1 MENKEVIVRKETV
14 EKKENMDLF
23 ELYLLERENAPAT
36 IQKYKTDVRTFF
48 RYMDSNHEITKE
60 CLLQYK
66 NWLIEHYALS
76 SVNSML
82 VALNQYLVCIG
93 LERWKLRRVKTQ
105 RKIYEEEHRKMSTEE
120 YFCLIET
127 ARSEGKERLALMME
141 TMCSTGIRVSELKF
155 FTVESIRNG
164 IVKVWNKGKYR
175 LVVMPEKLCKKLEK
189 YVQDQKLQSGMIF
202 VTRNGKAVDRS
213 NIWREMKKLAEKAG
227 IAGEIIF
234 PHNLRHLFGRTFFHL
249 TRNLVLLADIL
260 GHSSMEVTRIYA
272 SDGIASWKE
281 KIEKLNLVI

>member
-1 MENKEVIVRKETV
+1 MERE
-14 EKKENMDLF
+14 ENMDLF
-23 ELYLLERENAPAT
+23 DLYLLERKNAPAT
-36 IQKYKTDVRTFF
+36 IRKYKTDVRTFF
-48 RYMDSNHEITKE
+48 RYLGGDQEITKE

-66 NWLIEHYALS
+66 NWLIENYALS

-93 LERWKLRRVKTQ
+93 LERLKLRRVKTQ
-105 RKIYEEEHRKMSTEE
+105 RKIYEDEQKELSDEE
-120 YFCLIET
+120 YFRLVNT

-155 FTVESIRNG
+155 FTVESIRSG
-164 IVKVWNKGKYR
+164 IIKVWNKGKYR
-175 LVVMPEKLCKKLEK
+175 LVVLPEKLCGKLNQ
-189 YVQDQKLQSGMIF
+189 YIQNQKLQSGMIF
-202 VTRNGKAVDRS
+202 ITRNGKAVDRS

-227 IAGEIIF
+227 VIGEIIF

-281 KIEKLNLVI
+281 KIDRLNLVV

>member
-1 MENKEVIVRKETV
+1 MERK
-14 EKKENMDLF
+14 KNLENMKLF
-23 ELYLLERENAPAT
+23 ESYLLERENAPAT
-36 IQKYKTDVRTFF
+36 IRKYKTDVHTFF
-48 RYMDSNHEITKE
+48 RYLHENQEITKE
-60 CLLQYK
+60 CLIQYK

-93 LERWKLRRVKTQ
+93 MERWKLRRVKTQ
-105 RKIYEEEHRKMSTEE
+105 RKIYEEEQKELSSED
-120 YFCLIET
+120 YFRLIEA

-155 FTVESIRNG
+155 FTVESVRSG
-164 IVKVWNKGKYR
+164 IVRVWNKGKYR
-175 LVVMPEKLCKKLEK
+175 LVVLPEKLCVKLEK
-189 YVQDQKLQSGMIF
+189 YIVDRKLQSGMVF
-202 VTRNGKAVDRS
+202 VTRNGKPVDRS
-213 NIWREMKKLAEKAG
+213 NIWREMKKLAESVG
-227 IAGEIIF
+227 ISKEIVF
-234 PHNLRHLFGRTFFHL
+234 PHNLRHLFGRTFFHM

-281 KIEKLNLVI
+281 KIEQLNLVV

>member
-1 MENKEVIVRKETV
+1 MERKETM
-14 EKKENMDLF
+14 ELF
-23 ELYLLERENAPAT
+23 EGYLIERENAPAT

-48 RYMDSNHEITKE
+48 RYMKSRKEFADGDFAEEITKE
-60 CLLQYK
+60 QLLQYK

-93 LERWKLRRVKTQ
+93 MERWKLRRVKTQ
-105 RKIYEEEHRKMSTEE
+105 RKIYEEEQKELSSED
-120 YFCLIET
+120 YFRLIEA

-155 FTVESIRNG
+155 FTVESVRSG
-164 IVKVWNKGKYR
+164 IVRVWNKGKYR
-175 LVVMPEKLCKKLEK
+175 LVVLPEKLCVKLEK
-189 YVQDQKLQSGMIF
+189 YIVDRKLQSGMVF
-202 VTRNGKAVDRS
+202 VTRNGKPVDRS
-213 NIWREMKKLAEKAG
+213 NIWREMKK
-227 IAGEIIF
+227 
-234 PHNLRHLFGRTFFHL
+234 
-249 TRNLVLLADIL
+249 LADIL

-281 KIEKLNLVI
+281 KIEQLNLVV